1 MCCDTDGSGMH
12 RLLCEPEPCLVRCA
26 GHASSDTGAD
36 RCAIG
41 DTAHASDTCAE
52 PRADGS
58 AECTADGSPEPA
70 AFDCG
75 GVGDEPAIDAADG
88 GSDRGAHSIAEP
100 HTERTAD
107 SSAKQCT
114 VDVAEPRTDSGAAA
128 AGRDMGADSELEA
141 KFLDEARQHGLD
153 GLKGHRS
160 VGGVRASI
168 YNAMP
173 IEGAQALASF
183 MDDFAAKNG

>member
-26 GHASSDTGAD
+26 EHASSDTGAD

-70 AFDCG
+70 AFDSG

-88 GSDRGAHSIAEP
+88 GSDRGAHGIAEP

-107 SSAKQCT
+107 SSAEQCT

-141 KFLDEARQHGLD
+141 DGCAGVCDADGAAVDGGAADTGTHTHTDTRADEGQDR
-153 GLKGHRS
+153 
-160 VGGVRASI
+160 
-168 YNAMP
+168 P
-173 IEGAQALASF
+173 
-183 MDDFAAKNG
+183 